1 MKHISQENLDL
12 HRVENYSKEFKSNSP
27 CPHIV
32 IDNFLAKDS
41 ANKVLGN
48 FKINEHWINKSFVN
62 NYKKYLLVDRKY
74 MDKNCNEIFEE
85 LNSRK
90 FINILIKIGEKTK
103 SPAPG
108 LKNKPKVLFSGLA
121 HNSQSFGATK

>member
-1 MKHISQENLDL
+1 MKHILQENLDL
-12 HRVENYSKEFKSNSP
+12 HGVEKYSKEFKSNSP
-27 CPHIV
+27 YPHIV

-74 MDKNCNEIFEE
+74 MDKNCSENYQEYYRRFISFVAAFK
-85 LNSRK
+85 LLKK
-90 FINILIKIGEKTK
+90 FFVF
-103 SPAPG
+103 A
-108 LKNKPKVLFSGLA
+108 F
-121 HNSQSFGATK
+121 